1 MVFWIQFVIRIII
14 TRYLWRLYVWAD
26 TTRQMFETCHNIHA
40 YMYWRARYL
49 TPYSTSDWIC
59 FIRPVFLFGT
69 FLDSVSEIQEKNYM
83 FCAAQNQPAYNP
95 WSCFTDVFHC
105 PPFNPR
111 LNCIRALQC
120 IQHVL
125 YYCYLLA
132 TVMIIAHVAVFNLR
146 VNCVYVS
153 YCMHCVFLFYT
164 SGYKQ
169 QRASCEHH
177 IIQPMAELHPGFTAR
192 ASGFCIVA
200 PQLQIST

>member
-14 TRYLWRLYVWAD
+14 TRYLRRLYVWGG

-132 TVMIIAHVAVFNLR
+132 TVMIIANIPLFNLWLNRAR
-146 VNCVYVS
+146 VLQPVQHVSALLLPGYRYRRSNCK
-153 YCMHCVFLFYT
+153 FPT
-164 SGYKQ
+164 N
-169 QRASCEHH
+169 
-177 IIQPMAELHPGFTAR
+177 QPTVESHTGFMVLYRFKA
-192 ASGFCIVA
+192 
-200 PQLQIST
+200 LM

>member
-132 TVMIIAHVAVFNLR
+132 TVMIIANVAVFNLR
-146 VNCVYVS
+146 VNCARVLQPVQHVS
-153 YCMHCVFLFYT
+153 ALLLP
-164 SGYKQ
+164 GYRYRRSNCKFPTNQ
-169 QRASCEHH
+169 PTVESCP
-177 IIQPMAELHPGFTAR
+177 IFIAFSPF
-192 ASGFCIVA
+192 
-200 PQLQIST
+200 